1 MAPRLAT
8 SLIVATSAVAMFAL
22 SWVAECPKGSQGVG
36 VDCGILASFA
46 YLALC
51 PMLSVAALGFGLRDL
66 ARRELRLQ
74 AAVAC
79 LIGATLLGWYW
90 THPAH

>member
-8 SLIVATSAVAMFAL
+8 SLIIAISAVAMFAL
-22 SWVAECPKGSQGVG
+22 LWVAECPKGSQGVG
-36 VDCGILASFA
+36 VDCGIVASFA

-51 PMLSVAALGFGLRDL
+51 PMLSLAAFGFGLRDL
-66 ARRELRLQ
+66 ARRESRRQ
-74 AAVAC
+74 AVLSC
-79 LIGATLLGWYW
+79 LISASLLGWYW